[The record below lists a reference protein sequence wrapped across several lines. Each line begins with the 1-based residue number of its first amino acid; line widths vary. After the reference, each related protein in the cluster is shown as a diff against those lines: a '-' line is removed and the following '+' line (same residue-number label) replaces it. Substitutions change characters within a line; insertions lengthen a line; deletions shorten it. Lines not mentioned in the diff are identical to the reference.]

1 MALSAR
7 LFVGVIFTLLALSFL
22 ATTGALYYEFGHL
35 NPDGEWFALMVFY
48 SHLFVFFPTLGIVAL
63 VAFYWPA
70 VAFTDMYWRHVPF
83 GGLRYSLGFV
93 VLAGLSFFIADLL
106 GKGELRSIWEL
117 KPSVIAADQ
126 GAQVENCSAAMPTCP
141 RSPIS
146 KAIKDVRVESQT
158 RVGMAQ
164 FVRECK
170 PDPLV
175 EMPPDRATRR
185 YCFAAGTLTDA
196 DSCCRVQEAFGRSV
210 GALHTDPDNRSLTK
224 QVHEATLALKIFFLL
239 VVLAIAVLLTGWRK
253 SLPLYYAEYIRKVQR
268 GILVGAFAMLMLP
281 LINLAFLQASGL
293 LYGNALDSVYR
304 SMSPGMLV
312 LIALWAL
319 MLLFFFFREAGQQ
332 DMETVARIG
341 GIVGS
346 GLFALNYQIAIDYFT
361 LYLGAGA
368 TATSIG
374 FLVVLCIVL
383 LAVVVFQPKLV
394 MPVMGKGGGSKN
406 AEPVN
411 QDAQPGG
418 QGVRSGGR

>member
-1 MALSAR
+1 MAISAR
-7 LFVGVIFTLLALSFL
+7 LFVSVIFALLASSFL
-22 ATTGALYYEFGHL
+22 ATTATLYYEFGQT
-35 NPDGEWFALMVFY
+35 NPDGDWFALMVFY

-63 VAFYWPA
+63 IAFYWPA
-70 VAFTDMYWRHVPF
+70 VAFTDMYWRHVPY
-83 GGLRYSLGFV
+83 GGLRFSLGFV
-93 VLAGLSFFIADLL
+93 VLAGLSFFLADQL

-117 KPSVIAADQ
+117 KPSVIAADA
-126 GAQVENCSAAMPTCP
+126 GSQVENCSAAMPTCP
-141 RSPIS
+141 RSPIA

-224 QVHEATLALKIFFLL
+224 QVHEATLAAKIFFLL

-253 SLPLYYAEYIRKVQR
+253 SLPLHYAAYIRKIQR

-304 SMSPGMLV
+304 SMSPGMLIV
-312 LIALWAL
+312 IALWAL
-319 MLLFFFFREAGQQ
+319 MLLFFFFREAGHQ

-346 GLFALNYQIAIDYFT
+346 GLFALNYQIVIDYFT

-368 TATSIG
+368 TPTSIG
-374 FLVVLCIVL
+374 ILVAVCFGL

-394 MPVMGKGGGSKN
+394 MPMMGKGRGPTEEEREKQQERP
-406 AEPVN
+406 AEPV
-411 QDAQPGG
+411 
-418 QGVRSGGR
+418 V